1 MKEDYITA
9 EEFSELCQKGLA
21 YEGYIVGVG
30 YAFLNVTFGLE
41 YLNPAITY
49 VPTPNT
55 GYSYSQYPIQRSY
68 VCQYI
73 DTSEDQ
79 IKKSLERKKNLNS
92 SSVKEIQS
100 KAKEWHTTQIGIEQT
115 NIHMCNSIA
124 KEDSSYAREQ
134 VEDIAKKVVEYNP
147 IAQGALSYASAFSES
162 FINGAEIRVNEI
174 QNHSVMFEKR
184 FQNGA
189 YNRSMYNAL
198 VKGKCKVPAKA
209 SPKYSPDQR
218 LEIAKSRRLE
228 IEKGNVKTNGGNV
241 SKTEF
246 VYGKNVSRFTKVMKG
261 AGVAG
266 IGFQG
271 LVSYLNI
278 QQAIDTNDKRKG
290 RIIVKSSVDF
300 IVPIVC
306 IAVGGPGAWIIGGTY
321 FIVDM
326 AGGWDSLMDH
336 TYNLFNEE

>member
-55 GYSYSQYPIQRSY
+55 GYSYSQYPTQRSY

-79 IKKSLERKKNLNS
+79 IKRSLVKEKNVDAI
-92 SSVKEIQS
+92 SVKEIQS
-100 KAKEWHTTQIGIEQT
+100 KAKMWHTTQTGIKQT
-115 NIHMCNSIA
+115 NINMCNSITQ
-124 KEDSSYAREQ
+124 EDSSYARGQ
-134 VEDIAKKVVEYNP
+134 VEVIAKKVVEYNP

-209 SPKYSPDQR
+209 SPKYTPDQR
-218 LEIAKSRRLE
+218 LEIARSRRLE
-228 IEKGNVKTNGGNV
+228 FEKGNVKTNGGNV

-261 AGVAG
+261 AGV
-266 IGFQG
+266 IGCIIQG
-271 LVSYLNI
+271 GVSYYNI
-278 QQAIDTNDKRKG
+278 THVDINDERKG

>member
-115 NIHMCNSIA
+115 NIHMCNSIVQD
-124 KEDSSYAREQ
+124 DSSYARGQ

-189 YNRSMYNAL
+189 YNRSMYNTL

-209 SPKYSPDQR
+209 SPKYTPDQR
-218 LEIAKSRRLE
+218 LEIARSRRLE
-228 IEKGNVKTNGGNV
+228 FEKGNVKTNGGNV

-261 AGVAG
+261 AGV
-266 IGFQG
+266 IGCIIQG
-271 LVSYLNI
+271 GVSYYNI
-278 QQAIDTNDKRKG
+278 THVDRNDERKG

-306 IAVGGPGAWIIGGTY
+306 IAVGGPRAWIIGGTY

-326 AGGWDSLMDH
+326 TGGWDSLMDH

>member
-124 KEDSSYAREQ
+124 QEDSSYAREQ

-162 FINGAEIRVNEI
+162 LIDGAKVRVDEI

-209 SPKYSPDQR
+209 SPKYTPDQR
-218 LEIAKSRRLE
+218 LEIARSRRLE
-228 IEKGNVKTNGGNV
+228 IEKGNIKTNGGNV

-266 IGFQG
+266 VVFQG
-271 LVSYLNI
+271 FVSYHNI
-278 QQAIDTNDKRKG
+278 GQAIDINDERKG
-290 RIIVKSSVDF
+290 RIITKSIVDF
-300 IVPIVC
+300 ALPVVC
-306 IAVGGPGAWIIGGTY
+306 FFIGGPGAWIVGGTY
-321 FIVDM
+321 FIIDM
-326 AGGWDSLMDH
+326 AGGWDYLLDESYH
-336 TYNLFNEE
+336 KFNE

>member
-79 IKKSLERKKNLNS
+79 IKRSLVKEKNVDAI
-92 SSVKEIQS
+92 SVKEIQS
-100 KAKEWHTTQIGIEQT
+100 KAKMWHTTQTGIKQT
-115 NIHMCNSIA
+115 NINTYNSIA
-124 KEDSSYAREQ
+124 QEDSSYAREQ
-134 VEDIAKKVVEYNP
+134 VEDLAKKVVEYNP
-147 IAQGALSYASAFSES
+147 IAQGSLSYASAFSES
-162 FINGAEIRVNEI
+162 LIDGAKVRVDEI

-209 SPKYSPDQR
+209 SPKYTPDQR
-218 LEIAKSRRLE
+218 LEIARSRRLE
-228 IEKGNVKTNGGNV
+228 FEKGNVKTNGGNV

-261 AGVAG
+261 AGV
-266 IGFQG
+266 IGCIIQG
-271 LVSYLNI
+271 GVSYYNI
-278 QQAIDTNDKRKG
+278 THVDINDERKG

>member
-41 YLNPAITY
+41 YINPAITY

-115 NIHMCNSIA
+115 NINMCNSITQ
-124 KEDSSYAREQ
+124 EDSSYAIEQ
-134 VEDIAKKVVEYNP
+134 VEVIAKKAVDYNP
-147 IAQGALSYASAFSES
+147 IVQGALSYASAFSES
-162 FINGAEIRVNEI
+162 FINGAEVRVNEI

-189 YNRSMYNAL
+189 YNRSMNNAL

-209 SPKYSPDQR
+209 SPKYTPDQR
-218 LEIAKSRRLE
+218 LEIARSRRLE
-228 IEKGNVKTNGGNV
+228 FEKGNVKTNGGNV

-266 IGFQG
+266 VVFQG
-271 LVSYLNI
+271 FVSYHNI
-278 QQAIDTNDKRKG
+278 GQAIDINDERKG
-290 RIIVKSSVDF
+290 RIITKSIVDF
-300 IVPIVC
+300 ALPVVC
-306 IAVGGPGAWIIGGTY
+306 FFIGGPGAWIVGGTY
-321 FIVDM
+321 FIIDM
-326 AGGWDSLMDH
+326 AGGWDYLLDESYH
-336 TYNLFNEE
+336 KFNE

>member
-1 MKEDYITA
+1 
-9 EEFSELCQKGLA
+9 
-21 YEGYIVGVG
+21 
-30 YAFLNVTFGLE
+30 
-41 YLNPAITY
+41 
-49 VPTPNT
+49 
-55 GYSYSQYPIQRSY
+55 
-68 VCQYI
+68 
-73 DTSEDQ
+73 
-79 IKKSLERKKNLNS
+79 
-92 SSVKEIQS
+92 
-100 KAKEWHTTQIGIEQT
+100 
-115 NIHMCNSIA
+115 
-124 KEDSSYAREQ
+124 
-134 VEDIAKKVVEYNP
+134 
-147 IAQGALSYASAFSES
+147 
-162 FINGAEIRVNEI
+162 
-174 QNHSVMFEKR
+174 MFEKR

-209 SPKYSPDQR
+209 SPKYTPDQR
-218 LEIAKSRRLE
+218 LEIARSRRLE
-228 IEKGNVKTNGGNV
+228 FEKGNVKTNGGNV

-261 AGVAG
+261 AGV
-266 IGFQG
+266 IGCIIQG
-271 LVSYLNI
+271 GVSYYNI
-278 QQAIDTNDKRKG
+278 THVDINDERKG

>member
-55 GYSYSQYPIQRSY
+55 GYSYSQYPTQRSY

-79 IKKSLERKKNLNS
+79 IKRSLVKEKNVDAI
-92 SSVKEIQS
+92 SVKEIQS
-100 KAKEWHTTQIGIEQT
+100 KAKMWHTTQTGIKQT
-115 NIHMCNSIA
+115 NINMCNSITQ
-124 KEDSSYAREQ
+124 EDSSYARGQ
-134 VEDIAKKVVEYNP
+134 VEVIAKKVVEYNP

-209 SPKYSPDQR
+209 SPKYTPDQR
-218 LEIAKSRRLE
+218 LEIARSRRLE
-228 IEKGNVKTNGGNV
+228 IEKGNIKTNGGNV

-266 IGFQG
+266 VVFQG
-271 LVSYLNI
+271 FVSYHNI
-278 QQAIDTNDKRKG
+278 GQAIDINDERKG
-290 RIIVKSSVDF
+290 RIITKSIVDF
-300 IVPIVC
+300 ALPVVC
-306 IAVGGPGAWIIGGTY
+306 FFIGGPGAWIVGGTY
-321 FIVDM
+321 FIIDM
-326 AGGWDSLMDH
+326 AGGWDYLLDESYH
-336 TYNLFNEE
+336 KFNE

>member
-124 KEDSSYAREQ
+124 QEDSSYAREQ

-162 FINGAEIRVNEI
+162 LIDGAKVRVDEI

-209 SPKYSPDQR
+209 SPKYTPDQR
-218 LEIAKSRRLE
+218 LEIARSRRLE
-228 IEKGNVKTNGGNV
+228 FEKGNVKTNGGNV

-266 IGFQG
+266 VVFQG
-271 LVSYLNI
+271 FVSYHNI
-278 QQAIDTNDKRKG
+278 GQAIDINDERKG
-290 RIIVKSSVDF
+290 RIITKSIVDF
-300 IVPIVC
+300 ALPVVC
-306 IAVGGPGAWIIGGTY
+306 FFIGGPGAWIVGGTY
-321 FIVDM
+321 FIIDM
-326 AGGWDSLMDH
+326 AGGWDYLLDESYH
-336 TYNLFNEE
+336 KFNE

>member
-124 KEDSSYAREQ
+124 QEDSSYAREQ

-209 SPKYSPDQR
+209 SPKYTPDQR
-218 LEIAKSRRLE
+218 LEIARSRRLE
-228 IEKGNVKTNGGNV
+228 FEKGNVKTNGGNV

-266 IGFQG
+266 VVFQG
-271 LVSYLNI
+271 FVSYHNI
-278 QQAIDTNDKRKG
+278 GQAIDINDERKG
-290 RIIVKSSVDF
+290 RIITKSIVDF
-300 IVPIVC
+300 ALPVVC
-306 IAVGGPGAWIIGGTY
+306 FFIGGPGAWIVGGTY
-321 FIVDM
+321 FIIDM
-326 AGGWDSLMDH
+326 AGGWDYLLDESYH
-336 TYNLFNEE
+336 KFNE